1 MYMSLKSLL
10 HSEIQRR
17 GYLSLS
23 EVHAIAA
30 REGHKLSNAE
40 RRLRA
45 SESPSV
51 KAVTNEKGY
60 IIGYKWVGIELP
72 PVYSEEFTKMREK
85 QRQQTLI

>member
-1 MYMSLKSLL
+1 MSLKSLL

-45 SESPSV
+45 SESPDV
-51 KAVTNEKGY
+51 KAVTNEKGF
-60 IIGYKWVGIELP
+60 IVGYKWIGASKVTDI
-72 PVYSEEFTKMREK
+72 YSPEYHKIMDK
-85 QRQQTLI
+85 QRQTKLI